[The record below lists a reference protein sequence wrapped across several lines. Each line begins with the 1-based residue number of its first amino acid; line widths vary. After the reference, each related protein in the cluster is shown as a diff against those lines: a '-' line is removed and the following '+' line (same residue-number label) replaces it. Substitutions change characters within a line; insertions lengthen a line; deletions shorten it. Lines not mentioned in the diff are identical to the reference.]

1 MGDSFTQLPLQIDP
15 TSKAVSVPES
25 AQSKQLTAELTALN
39 ALHRSLLNL
48 DTPVPPPP
56 IPVNPKRSAQ
66 IQKLRESG
74 SASFR
79 KGNYPDA
86 IRMYTFGIEMAVGR
100 PGWEPSGLVRDE
112 VSVLYANRAQA
123 HMAMQNW
130 PQAMIDAE
138 SSVEMKKAGNTKG
151 WWRKGRCLIEMGR
164 LEEAKEWI
172 EKALDVEE
180 DADLK
185 ALSKEI
191 DRAIEKKA

>member
-1 MGDSFTQLPLQIDP
+1 MEDTFVQLPLGIDP
-15 TSKAVSVPES
+15 TSKAVSAPDSAES
-25 AQSKQLTAELTALN
+25 KPLTTELTALN
-39 ALHRSLLNL
+39 TLHRSLLNL
-48 DTPVPPPP
+48 DTPIPPPP
-56 IPVNPKRSAQ
+56 LPVNPKRSAQ

-74 SASFR
+74 NASFR

-112 VSVLYANRAQA
+112 VSALYANRAQA

-138 SSVEMKKAGNTKG
+138 SSVEMKRVGNTKG
-151 WWRKGRCLIEMGR
+151 WWRKGRCLVEMGR
-164 LEEAKEWI
+164 LEEAKDWI
-172 EKALDVEE
+172 DKALDVEE
-180 DADLK
+180 DAELK

-191 DRAIEKKA
+191 GGAIKRKD